1 MMWSDPHAYATSGQ
15 SRGRRP
21 HAAVLV
27 IFGASGDLTQ
37 RKLMPALYNL
47 ALEDRLP
54 ERFSVIG
61 YARSEI
67 THEAF
72 REKMRESVRQF
83 SRTGL
88 KDETVWNQFAGNLY
102 YVRGGYEDPEGYHA
116 LKELIDGFEHGT
128 RVLPVRLFYLA
139 TPPDLYGS
147 VVERIAASGLI
158 VRETGGESRMRVV
171 IEKPFGTDLE
181 TARELNRRMHEAL
194 DESQIY
200 RIDHYLGKETVQNL
214 MVFRFANAVF
224 EPVWNRR
231 YVDHVQITAAET
243 VGVENRGGY
252 YDQAGVVRDMFQN
265 HLLQL
270 LCLTAMEPPVTMAAD
285 DVRDE
290 KGKLLKAV
298 RRIAPEEVALAAVR
312 GQYGPGIVDG
322 KPALGYR
329 DEPGVARDSSTVTF
343 AAIKFFIDNWRWE
356 SVPFYLRSGKRLS
369 KRVTEVAIEFKRP
382 PLLLFKSHA
391 VGPVNPNVLVMR
403 IQPDEGVSLTFEVKP
418 PGPDMTICPLSLDFK
433 YEEAFGS
440 SPPEAY
446 ETLLED
452 CIEGNSTLFTRH
464 DWVEA
469 AWSLVDPIIQVWN
482 LSKPKNFPNSPAG
495 SWGPQEA
502 DEFMA
507 RDGRRWRQPDV
518 RVSGCS

>member
-1 MMWSDPHAYATSGQ
+1 MWSDPHAYASDG
-15 SRGRRP
+15 RGPGGRP

-27 IFGASGDLTQ
+27 IYGASGDLTQ

-47 ALEDRLP
+47 ALEGRLP

-61 YARSEI
+61 YARSEM
-67 THEAF
+67 TQEEF
-72 REKMRESVRQF
+72 REKVRESVRQF

-88 KDETVWNQFAGNLY
+88 KNQKVWSQFAANLY
-102 YVRGGYEDPEGYHA
+102 FVRGGYEDREGYHA
-116 LKELIDGFEHGT
+116 LKELIDGFEHGV
-128 RVLPVRLFYLA
+128 RVLPVRIFYLA
-139 TPPDLYGS
+139 TPPSLYGTI
-147 VVERIAASGLI
+147 VEQTAAEGLI
-158 VRETGGESRMRVV
+158 VRETGGENRMRVV

-181 TARELNRRMHEAL
+181 SARELNRRLHEVL

-270 LCLTAMEPPVTMAAD
+270 LCLTAMEPPVSMAAD

-290 KGKLLKAV
+290 KSKLLKAV

-312 GQYGPGIVDG
+312 GQYGPGIIDG
-322 KPALGYR
+322 KPVPGYR
-329 DEPGVARDSSTVTF
+329 EEAGVAKNSTTVTY

-356 SVPFYLRSGKRLS
+356 SVPFYLRSGKRMA
-369 KRVTEVAIEFKRP
+369 KRVTEIAIEFKRP

-391 VGPVNPNVLVMR
+391 IGAVNPNVLVMH

-440 SPPEAY
+440 SSPEAY

-452 CIEGNSTLFTRH
+452 CVEGDSTLFTRH

-482 LSKPKNFPNSPAG
+482 LSKPKNFPNHSEG
-495 SWGPQEA
+495 SWGPPEA

-507 RDGRRWRQPDV
+507 RDGRHWRQPDV
-518 RVSGCS
+518 KPECP